1 MTLPEGSKDLRNKE
15 KACRYDMKGKKVNS
29 KTYSRRSQMK
39 EKMNKS
45 MEEGNLFA
53 HATSRLIGT
62 NRRSKK
68 LEEKAKASGN
78 REVQHSS
85 EGGVRCGAAEA
96 EGSTAATLQGG
107 CLK

>member
-68 LEEKAKASGN
+68 LEEKAKGKTYPAF
-78 REVQHSS
+78 
-85 EGGVRCGAAEA
+85 
-96 EGSTAATLQGG
+96 
-107 CLK
+107 LKFLEKLE